1 MYPVESSMAKNKY
14 YQAIFKSMAS
24 ILSVFLPLT
33 LLMIFNCLLATSVYK
48 AHIMRHNLA
57 TLSVGTERPNRVS
70 LINIKVFFI
79 NFHELRMNIIAQ
91 HHTCLGSFTLILCFR
106 K

>member
-1 MYPVESSMAKNKY
+1 MAKNKY

-33 LLMIFNCLLATSVYK
+33 ILMIFNCMLATSVYK

-57 TLSVGTERPNRVS
+57 VLSAGTEGPNRVS
-70 LINIKVFFI
+70 LHVGMKHFLHLHISKY
-79 NFHELRMNIIAQ
+79 
-91 HHTCLGSFTLILCFR
+91 LG
-106 K
+106 